1 MMDGFV
7 FLFSHY
13 YLPYYSASLL
23 SVFFF
28 SNPRLPYAYIP
39 HLMYI
44 FETTYTQQQEQEQHQ
59 QRRGE
64 KFKKTIDNRANF
76 CTGERE
82 RMEIKGFIY
91 TCIYKQTITCNYYYL
106 PIYTES
112 FCDTLFIY
120 PRAYICVPNL

>member
-1 MMDGFV
+1 MVLF
-7 FLFSHY
+7 FCFRIITYLTIPLLFS
-13 YLPYYSASLL
+13 L
-23 SVFFF
+23 FFGK
-28 SNPRLPYAYIP
+28 NPRLPYAYIP
-39 HLMYI
+39 YLMYI
-44 FETTYTQQQEQEQHQ
+44 FETTYIQQEQEQEQ

-91 TCIYKQTITCNYYYL
+91 IYKQTITCNYYYL

-112 FCDTLFIY
+112 FCDTLSIY
-120 PRAYICVPNL
+120 PRAYIDVPTLSLNYK

>member
-1 MMDGFV
+1 MVLF
-7 FLFSHY
+7 FCFRIITYLTIPLLFS
-13 YLPYYSASLL
+13 L
-23 SVFFF
+23 FF

-44 FETTYTQQQEQEQHQ
+44 FETTYTQQEQ

-112 FCDTLFIY
+112 FGDTLSIY
-120 PRAYICVPNL
+120 PRAYTCVPNL